1 MNAPRRTYGVLF
13 GLLAILTLVALK
25 WTGSTASRGS
35 EPIDAVEN
43 ETAVV
48 LSPVNIQSVQQSI
61 RAVGTLRANES
72 IVIRP
77 EMAGRIRQILFQEGQ
92 AVAKDALLI
101 ELDDSELQAE
111 LSQATAQLKVSRLTY
126 ERLKP
131 LDLEGKRYVTK
142 QQLDEVAGS
151 LQVAQANYVLYSTR
165 LAKTKIRAP
174 FDGILGIRR
183 VSPGDFV
190 STGQDLVN
198 LEDVRTL
205 KIDFKVPETLL
216 RHLAPGQSLELTTD
230 AYLGETF
237 RGTVYVVDSRVDMTT
252 RAVQVRAHIPNVEQR
267 LRSGMFAQVTLHLGQ
282 QERAMLIPEEAVIPT
297 KDQAFVYRTQDGT
310 AHRTAVELGT
320 RTRGYVQ
327 VLSGLH
333 EQDVIVRVGHHK
345 LQDGAKIRAI
355 SPTPPR

>member
-1 MNAPRRTYGVLF
+1 MNAPRRTYGVLL
-13 GLLAILTLVALK
+13 GLVALLTLVTLK
-25 WTGSTASRGS
+25 WTASTASRGS
-35 EPIDAVEN
+35 EPLHAAEN

-48 LSPVNIQSVQQSI
+48 LSPVSIEFVQQSI
-61 RAVGTLRANES
+61 KAVGTLRPNDS

-77 EMAGRIRQILFQEGQ
+77 EIAGRIRQILFQEGQ
-92 AVAKDALLI
+92 TVAKDALLI

-198 LEDVRTL
+198 LKDVRTL
-205 KIDFKVPETLL
+205 KIDFKVPENAPPSSCSRPVSRTHHGECRCAVGRNGYH
-216 RHLAPGQSLELTTD
+216 RH
-230 AYLGETF
+230 
-237 RGTVYVVDSRVDMTT
+237 SR
-252 RAVQVRAHIPNVEQR
+252 R
-267 LRSGMFAQVTLHLGQ
+267 LS
-282 QERAMLIPEEAVIPT
+282 
-297 KDQAFVYRTQDGT
+297 
-310 AHRTAVELGT
+310 
-320 RTRGYVQ
+320 
-327 VLSGLH
+327 
-333 EQDVIVRVGHHK
+333 
-345 LQDGAKIRAI
+345 
-355 SPTPPR
+355 

>member
-13 GLLAILTLVALK
+13 GLVAILTLVALK

-35 EPIDAVEN
+35 EPVDAAEN

-111 LSQATAQLKVSRLTY
+111 LSQATAQLKVSRLTC

-174 FDGILGIRR
+174 FEGILGIRR

-333 EQDVIVRVGHHK
+333 EEDIIVRVGHHK

-355 SPTPPR
+355 SPTSPR